1 MKRKS
6 KRGIRLILSRA
17 DGPEQAASYE
27 TSLCF
32 ATVPNAARKSACAT
46 SLSKM
51 GLFFGNIFPAMA
63 IKNGEVSSRREWHS
77 TCLMNGLIS
86 ATKKRGTT
94 MQSTDF
100 RDSLLLKELR
110 ELQTFESDLDRQFA
124 LLQKAEKPAP
134 ASQMRFLAQL
144 TKLQFRVESLNQ
156 MLDAS

>member
-1 MKRKS
+1 
-6 KRGIRLILSRA
+6 
-17 DGPEQAASYE
+17 
-27 TSLCF
+27 
-32 ATVPNAARKSACAT
+32 
-46 SLSKM
+46 
-51 GLFFGNIFPAMA
+51 
-63 IKNGEVSSRREWHS
+63 
-77 TCLMNGLIS
+77 
-86 ATKKRGTT
+86 

-144 TKLQFRVESLNQ
+144 TKLQYRVESLNQ